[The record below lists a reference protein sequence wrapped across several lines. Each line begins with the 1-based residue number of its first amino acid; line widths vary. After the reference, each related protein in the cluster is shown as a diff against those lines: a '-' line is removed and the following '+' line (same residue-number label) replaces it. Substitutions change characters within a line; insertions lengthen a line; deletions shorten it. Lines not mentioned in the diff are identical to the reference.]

1 MVSYMEMC
9 EICGRGFRERVL
21 AEDAED
27 TQRTRNKN
35 IRELAIKKPD
45 TQPGFINIW
54 ICTA

>member
-1 MVSYMEMC
+1 MVSYTEIC

-45 TQPGFINIW
+45 TQPGFLYLSI
-54 ICTA
+54 